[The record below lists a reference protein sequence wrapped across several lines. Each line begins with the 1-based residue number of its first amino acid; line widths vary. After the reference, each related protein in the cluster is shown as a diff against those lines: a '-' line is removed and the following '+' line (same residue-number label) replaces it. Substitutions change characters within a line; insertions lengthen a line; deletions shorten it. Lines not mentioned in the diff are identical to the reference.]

1 MAVTFRQAT
10 SSTTATVNKPP
21 ALANGDIIIAS
32 ATNGSGTYPTTPSGW
47 TVIAS
52 TQIASGISVRRWYR
66 QITNA
71 AGEPSTYTFTN
82 ASSVLLHTFYGQ
94 DVNDPIDTFASDTS
108 ASGSDVTFAATVAD
122 FNGTFAIAYGS
133 LGTTASSS
141 HTVPSGWLSSGT
153 VENTASIR
161 RSINAGTLASF
172 TYTLHSTSYSA
183 AGILVLIRP
192 SVDATSVAPRA
203 TATGSMPAPSIS
215 AIIDASVAGET
226 ASASATH
233 LEPDILAGSVVVAE
247 AGLSTAIA
255 LAPSILVSATVSAQV
270 ALANALATVPSAT
283 SGALVVAESSSA
295 SASILAPD
303 VVFIAI
309 VHAEAAQAN
318 ASHLAPI
325 VVGGAL
331 VAGDLAAAT
340 AIAIDPQVNLSIP
353 APLATASA
361 LALDA
366 TALGSAILRPLPG
379 VSVASAVA
387 PKAGVDKRA
396 GSWRG
401 RRMSVSLV
409 GNQAAADLAATI
421 SAIYDQRLTTGT
433 QARRVVA
440 SATVSSSAISATQE
454 KRENE

>member
-94 DVNDPIDTFASDTS
+94 DVNNPIDTFASDTS

-133 LGTTASSS
+133 LGTTAPSS

-192 SVDATSVAPRA
+192 SVDATSAAPRA
-203 TATGSMPAPSIS
+203 IATGSMPVPSVS
-215 AIIDASVAGET
+215 AAIDASVAGET
-226 ASASATH
+226 ASSSATH

-255 LAPSILVSATVSAQV
+255 LAPSILISATVTAQA
-270 ALANALATVPSAT
+270 ALATALATVPSAT

-309 VHAEAAQAN
+309 VHAEAAQAS
-318 ASHLAPI
+318 ASHIAPT
-325 VVGGAL
+325 VFGGAVVTGDFSAANAL
-331 VAGDLAAAT
+331 AVA
-340 AIAIDPQVNLSIP
+340 PQINLSIP
-353 APLATASA
+353 APSLTALAQAFAATAVQSALVVPLPTLATAA
-361 LALDA
+361 
-366 TALGSAILRPLPG
+366 
-379 VSVASAVA
+379 AVA
-387 PKAGVDKRA
+387 PEAGVDA
-396 GSWRG
+396 RG
-401 RRMSVSLV
+401 GAFTGNTMSVSQSDPTLTV
-409 GNQAAADLAATI
+409 AARLQPTAGVVVPDTI
-421 SAIYDQRLTTGT
+421 RSDVSSRSRTLSVSQRS
-433 QARRVVA
+433 A
-440 SATVSSSAISATQE
+440 SASVKERAS
-454 KRENE
+454 